1 VPTGKVRFYDEDK
14 GFGFLSSDE
23 NPNADVY
30 VPRSALP
37 EGVGALQRGS
47 KVEFDIVAGK
57 RGDQALHVRLIDPA
71 PSVSRGL
78 SIRDRKPAEDMV
90 VVVEDLITL
99 LDQASTSLRRGHY
112 PDRSHGAAM
121 GKALRAVADQF
132 EAGK

>member
-1 VPTGKVRFYDEDK
+1 MPTGKVRFFDEDR

-23 NPNADVY
+23 GHDVY

-37 EGVGALQRGS
+37 EGVTALKRGS

-57 RGDQALHVRLIDPA
+57 RGDQALHVRLLDPA
-71 PSVSRGL
+71 PTVSRGL
-78 SIRDRKPAEDMV
+78 TMRDRKPAEEMV

-99 LDQASTSLRRGHY
+99 LDQASSSLRKGHY

-132 EAGK
+132 EAGN

>member
-1 VPTGKVRFYDEDK
+1 MPTGKVRFFDEDK

-23 NPNADVY
+23 GHDVY

-37 EGVGALQRGS
+37 QGVSALQRGS

-57 RGDQALHVRLIDPA
+57 RGDQALHVRLLDPA

-78 SIRDRKPAEDMV
+78 SMRDRKPADEMV

-99 LDQASTSLRRGHY
+99 LDQASSSLRKGHY
-112 PDRSHGAAM
+112 PDRTHGSAM
-121 GKALRAVADQF
+121 AKALRAVADQF

>member
-1 VPTGKVRFYDEDK
+1 MPTGKVRFYDEEK

-23 NPNADVY
+23 GDDVF

-37 EGVGALQRGS
+37 SGETALKRGTR
-47 KVEFDIVAGK
+47 VEFDIVAGK
-57 RGDQALHVRLIDPA
+57 RGDQALHVRLLEPA

-78 SIRDRKPAEDMV
+78 TLRDRKPAEDMV
-90 VVVEDLITL
+90 VVVEDLIAL

-112 PDRSHGAAM
+112 PDRQLGSAM

>member
-1 VPTGKVRFYDEDK
+1 MPTGKVRFYDEEK

-23 NPNADVY
+23 GQDVF

-37 EGVGALQRGS
+37 RGVEALKRGT
-47 KVEFDIVAGK
+47 KVEFDVVAGK
-57 RGDQALHVRLIDPA
+57 RGDQALHIRLMDPA

-78 SIRDRKPAEDMV
+78 TLRDRKPAEEMV

-99 LDQASTSLRRGHY
+99 LDQASTALRKGHY
-112 PDRSHGAAM
+112 PDRHHGSAM
-121 GKALRAVADQF
+121 AKALRAVADQF

>member
-1 VPTGKVRFYDEDK
+1 MPTGKVRFYDDEK

-23 NPNADVY
+23 GHDVF

-37 EGVGALQRGS
+37 QGTTTLQRGA

-57 RGDQALHVRLIDPA
+57 RGDQALHVRLLDPA

-78 SIRDRKPAEDMV
+78 TLRDRKPAEEMV

-99 LDQASTSLRRGHY
+99 LDQSSNALRTGHY
-112 PDRSHGAAM
+112 PDRTHGRNLA
-121 GKALRAVADQF
+121 KALRAVADQF
-132 EAGK
+132 EAGN

>member
-23 NPNADVY
+23 GEDVF

-37 EGVGALQRGS
+37 EGTHALPRGA
-47 KVEFDIVAGK
+47 KVEFDVVAGR
-57 RGDQALHVRLIDPA
+57 RGDQALHLRLVDPA
-71 PSVSRGL
+71 PSVSRGIG
-78 SIRDRKPAEDMV
+78 IRDRKPAEDMV

-112 PDRSHGAAM
+112 PDSRHGAAM

-132 EAGK
+132 EAGS

>member
-23 NPNADVY
+23 GHDVY

-37 EGVGALQRGS
+37 EGVGALERGS

-57 RGDQALHVRLIDPA
+57 RGDQALHVRLLDPA

-99 LDQASTSLRRGHY
+99 LDQASTSLRKGHY
-112 PDRSHGAAM
+112 PDRTHGAAM
-121 GKALRAVADQF
+121 AKALRAVADQF

>member
-1 VPTGKVRFYDEDK
+1 MPTGKVRFYDEDK

-23 NPNADVY
+23 GHDVY

-37 EGVGALQRGS
+37 EGVGALERGS

-57 RGDQALHVRLIDPA
+57 RGDQALHVRLLDPA

-99 LDQASTSLRRGHY
+99 LDQASTSLRKGHY
-112 PDRSHGAAM
+112 PDRRHGAAM
-121 GKALRAVADQF
+121 AKALRAVADQF

>member
-1 VPTGKVRFYDEDK
+1 MPTGKVRFYDEDK

-23 NPNADVY
+23 GDDVF

-37 EGVGALQRGS
+37 AGQTTLQRGS
-47 KVEFDIVAGK
+47 RVEFDIVAGK
-57 RGDQALHVRLIDPA
+57 RGDQALHVRLLDPP

-78 SIRDRKPAEDMV
+78 SLRDRKPTEEMV

-112 PDRSHGAAM
+112 PERAHGATMA
-121 GKALRAVADQF
+121 KALRAVADQF

>member
-1 VPTGKVRFYDEDK
+1 MPTGKVRFYDEDK

-23 NPNADVY
+23 GHDVY

-37 EGVGALQRGS
+37 EGVGALERGS

-57 RGDQALHVRLIDPA
+57 RGDQALHVRLLDPA

-99 LDQASTSLRRGHY
+99 LDQASTSLRKGHY
-112 PDRSHGAAM
+112 PDRTHGAAM
-121 GKALRAVADQF
+121 AKALRAVADQF

>member
-1 VPTGKVRFYDEDK
+1 MPTGKVRFYDEDK

-23 NPNADVY
+23 GDDVF

-37 EGVGALQRGS
+37 AGVTTLKRGTR
-47 KVEFDIVAGK
+47 VEFDIVAGK
-57 RGDQALHVRLIDPA
+57 RGDQALHVRLLEPT

-78 SIRDRKPAEDMV
+78 TLRDRKPAEEMV

-99 LDQASTSLRRGHY
+99 LDQASNSLRRGHY
-112 PDRSHGAAM
+112 PDRQHGAAL

-132 EAGK
+132 EAGR

>member
-1 VPTGKVRFYDEDK
+1 MPTGKVRFFDEDK

-23 NPNADVY
+23 GNDVY

-37 EGVGALQRGS
+37 DGVGSLERGS
-47 KVEFDIVAGK
+47 RVEFDIVAGK
-57 RGDQALHVRLIDPA
+57 RGDQALHVRIMDPA

-78 SIRDRKPAEDMV
+78 SMRDRKPAEEMV

-112 PDRSHGAAM
+112 PDRPHGTAM
-121 GKALRAVADQF
+121 AKALRAVADQF